1 MALSEKVFISAFA
14 IERNNCI
21 SVRKTTQIEKDG
33 AIVASSYH
41 RWVLTPNDPQADE
54 VLDEPFY
61 LDLARYA
68 WTKQSPETYTND
80 HPALPQTP
88 TQQEQS

>member
-1 MALSEKVFISAFA
+1 MTLSEKVFISLFS

-41 RWVLTPNDPQADE
+41 RWILTPNDPQADE

-68 WTKQSPETYTND
+68 WSKQSPETYTNE
-80 HPALPQTP
+80 PPVLPGSIAQL
-88 TQQEQS
+88 EQ